1 MIIFVRTVVT
11 KLHRFLN
18 GSPLQYFLHQP
29 NYFGCLILPEGT
41 FLSKAYLILGFPSD
55 SVVKEPPANTGDAR
69 DKGSIPAE
77 GNGKPL
83 QYSCLGNPMDRGTW
97 QATVHG
103 IKRVGHNLVT
113 KQQYLVLQQSA
124 YVLELM
130 SLFVLFRLH
139 FHQSLNT
146 YDYPV
151 SSIFFFSGFLCK
163 LD

>member
-1 MIIFVRTVVT
+1 MWTSVSQVV
-11 KLHRFLN
+11 L
-18 GSPLQYFLHQP
+18 
-29 NYFGCLILPEGT
+29 
-41 FLSKAYLILGFPSD
+41 
-55 SVVKEPPANTGDAR
+55 VVKNSPANAKDAR
-69 DKGSIPAE
+69 DASSIPGSGRSPGE
-77 GNGKPL
+77 GNGNPL

-130 SLFVLFRLH
+130 SLFVLFKLH

>member
-1 MIIFVRTVVT
+1 
-11 KLHRFLN
+11 
-18 GSPLQYFLHQP
+18 
-29 NYFGCLILPEGT
+29 
-41 FLSKAYLILGFPSD
+41 
-55 SVVKEPPANTGDAR
+55 
-69 DKGSIPAE
+69 
-77 GNGKPL
+77 
-83 QYSCLGNPMDRGTW
+83 MDRGTW

-130 SLFVLFRLH
+130 SLFVLFKLH